1 MSFAIISLPVPLSP
15 SINTGMLAPAT
26 LSSFCRTTLITSER
40 PNTTSS
46 GGTVR
51 LTSPLKRVEL
61 GRVIV
66 PTATPSRTESFTSTL
81 RNRTYLHTENQRR
94 TLRTGIF
101 HITANPSQLHIH
113 DNLTMV
119 LLLRQRALYEHC
131 ALVLT

>member
-1 MSFAIISLPVPLSP
+1 MISFPVPLSP
-15 SINTGMLAPAT
+15 SISTGMLAPAT

-46 GGTVR
+46 GGTLR
-51 LTSPLKRVEL
+51 LISPLKRVEL

-81 RNRTYLHTENQRR
+81 RNRIYLHTGNQRR

-101 HITANPSQLHIH
+101 HTTLNPLQLHIY
-113 DNLTMV
+113 DNLTMT
-119 LLLRQRALYEHC
+119 LPPHKMALYEHC
-131 ALVLT
+131 ALVLTQQ